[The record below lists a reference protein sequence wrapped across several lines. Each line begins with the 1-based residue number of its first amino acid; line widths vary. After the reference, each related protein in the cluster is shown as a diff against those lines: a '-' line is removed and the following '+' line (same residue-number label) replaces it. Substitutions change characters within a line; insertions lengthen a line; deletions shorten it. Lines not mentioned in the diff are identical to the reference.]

1 MKARMMGA
9 MLTVVIA
16 TSIAGAAQSSSQTD
30 NRQSTS
36 KTVTLTGCVEKAAGP
51 ASRYT
56 MQGADGSRYEVSG
69 GGINKFVGKR
79 VEVVAGVP
87 GSNRLKVRGGL
98 WPTPNVAAQGGSI
111 DPAKAAVAAMPGG
124 GATGTGDVNLP
135 TVKVKSIRSI
145 DGVCE

>member
-1 MKARMMGA
+1 MKAHMMGA
-9 MLTVVIA
+9 MLTVICA
-16 TSIAGAAQSSSQTD
+16 TSIAGAAQSSSQPD
-30 NRQSTS
+30 RQPAP

-51 ASRYT
+51 GNRYT

-79 VEVVAGVP
+79 VEVAGVP
-87 GSNRLKVRGGL
+87 GSTRLKVRGGL

-135 TVKVKSIRSI
+135 TVKVKSIRSLE
-145 DGVCE
+145 GVCE